1 MKTHQLKLEI
11 EEAYVDMRESAYQRD
26 QERVR
31 DDGVEA

>member
-1 MKTHQLKLEI
+1 MKTHQLKSELE
-11 EEAYVDMRESAYQRD
+11 EVYLDMRDSAYQRD